1 MRKIKFAKIQLKM
14 CFILSLII
22 LFLFKLNVYADNYE
36 NEVNIEEIEK
46 DTRQII
52 EETNGYFNEEDF
64 SQNVALK
71 ERKEPIINARKYA
84 IYDRGSKRIIY
95 GKNNNIKCAMAS
107 TTKIMTAIIAIEN
120 NNISLDG
127 ETIVSQRAASVGG
140 SRLGLKKGDKI
151 TNKELLYGLMLKS
164 GNDAAIAIAE
174 EIGGSVEGFV
184 KMMNNKAQDL
194 DLNNTHF
201 VTPHGL
207 DNPEH
212 YTTATE
218 LAILTDY
225 ALSNQLFKEIV
236 STKTYTI
243 RINGNPITI
252 NNTNELLG
260 VLNGVVGVKTGFTN
274 GAGRCLVT
282 ETVRGKRDLIVIV
295 LGADTKK
302 DRTRDSI
309 RLIEYGFSEFKELD
323 IDNEVKDLF
332 EEWKQINIKRIKIDK
347 AKESEVSLY
356 LSSISQKTLLV
367 ESNKSESLE
376 YEIISLTH
384 IKAPIYNDQKLGVI
398 MIKYDGEII
407 DQVDILV
414 KNEIKK
420 KNWMDFYIEIC
431 QLILRKKTSAVF
443 M

>member
-194 DLNNTHF
+194 NLNNTHF

-398 MIKYDGEII
+398 IIKYDGEII

>member
-282 ETVRGKRDLIVIV
+282 EIVRGKRDLIVIV